1 MPSEHAHHWPLD
13 PRIDF
18 LNHGSYGATPRAVLE
33 AQQTWRL
40 QLEHEPV
47 RFMVERLEPALDAA
61 RATLGR
67 FVGAAPDDL
76 AFITN
81 ATTGVN
87 TVLRSLRF
95 EPGDELLTTDHEY
108 NAVRNALDYV
118 AAQWDARVV
127 VATVPFPI
135 ASPAE
140 AVAAVLAAVTPRTR
154 LAVLDHVTSA
164 TGLLL
169 PVAELVAGL
178 TERGVDTLIDGAHAP
193 GMVELEVA
201 RLGATYYTG
210 NLHKWACAPKG
221 SAFLWVRPDRQPGI
235 RPLVISHGANSLR
248 QDRSPFRLEFDWL
261 GTADPSAWLAVP
273 AAIDFGASLIDGG
286 WPALRARN
294 RALALEARGLVGA
307 PIGAEPAAPEEMI
320 GSMASVSLGWAPH
333 PGTEA
338 DVDLYGDAVHGPLLA
353 AGFQTMIAPW
363 PQRPQGHRWQRL
375 LRLSAAAYNDRA
387 QYERLAAILPVILT
401 AT

>member
-1 MPSEHAHHWPLD
+1 MPSELAHHWPLD

-18 LNHGSYGATPRAVLE
+18 LNHGSYGATPRVVLE

-61 RATLGR
+61 RAKLAR

-76 AFITN
+76 AFLTN

-108 NAVRNALDYV
+108 NAVRNAMDYV
-118 AAQWDARVV
+118 AAQSVARVV

-164 TGLLL
+164 TGLVL
-169 PVAELVAGL
+169 PVADLVAGL
-178 TERGVDTLIDGAHAP
+178 AERGVDTLIDGAHAP
-193 GMVELEVA
+193 GMLELDVA
-201 RLGATYYTG
+201 GIGAAYYTG
-210 NLHKWACAPKG
+210 NLHKWVCAPKG
-221 SAFLWVRPDRQPGI
+221 SAFLWVPPDRQAAI
-235 RPLVISHGANSLR
+235 RPLVISHGANSPR
-248 QDRSPFRLEFDWL
+248 HDRSRFRLEFDWL

-273 AAIDFGASLIDGG
+273 AAIDVGASLIDGG

-294 RALALEARGLVGA
+294 RALALEARGLVA
-307 PIGAEPAAPEEMI
+307 AAIGAEPPAPEEMI
-320 GSMASVSLGWAPH
+320 GSMASLSLGWAPN

-353 AGFQTMIAPW
+353 AGFQTMVAPW
-363 PQRPQGHRWQRL
+363 PQRPRGRRWQRL

-387 QYERLAAILPVILT
+387 QYERLAAILPGIL
-401 AT
+401 AAP

>member
-221 SAFLWVRPDRQPGI
+221 SAFLWVGPDRQPGI